1 MGPLAHLAHWR
12 ESVAK
17 WSSRSRMIGNHS
29 ASASL
34 AALTYNLKAAT
45 VLSYE
50 GQFFSVPQNLLN
62 AER

>member
-12 ESVAK
+12 ESGAK
-17 WSSRSRMIGNHS
+17 WRSRSRMIGNHS

-34 AALTYNLKAAT
+34 AALTYNLKAVT

-50 GQFFSVPQNLLN
+50 GQFFPVPQTF
-62 AER
+62 